1 VSFRGGGAYPRF
13 HDIGPDPPRPPS
25 PGSHMRLS
33 DLTWP
38 ATARLAPTHP
48 IIFPIAAVEQHGRHL
63 PLFTDTFL
71 LDEVLRR
78 ALAKLAEPVV
88 VAPTLWLGNSHHHL
102 DYAGTLSASPR
113 AYLDLLGDLIENA
126 LIHGFRRIV
135 LLNGHGGN
143 IVPAAQAIF
152 EARQRHRERAD
163 LLLLSATYW
172 QLAED
177 APAGELG
184 LAQEEM
190 GHACEWETSMIMRL
204 RPDLVGPVG
213 EIDPVPQGE
222 PFRPATRGW
231 ITRDRSPI
239 GHIGTPSAADPGKGE
254 LLFERFST
262 GVAAWLG
269 RVARWDGAPW
279 TESPHSQT

>member
-1 VSFRGGGAYPRF
+1 MSFRGGGAYPRF
-13 HDIGPDPPRPPS
+13 TDIGPDPRPPS
-25 PGSHMRLS
+25 LGSLMRLS

-38 ATARLAPTHP
+38 ATAQLAPTHP

-78 ALAKLAEPVV
+78 ALIKLRDPIV

-113 AYLDLLGDLIENA
+113 VYLDLLGDLIENA
-126 LIHGFRRIV
+126 LTHGFRRIV

-143 IVPAAQAIF
+143 IVPASQAIF
-152 EARQRHRERAD
+152 EARQRHRGHPD

-172 QLAED
+172 QLAEGIHAED
-177 APAGELG
+177 SGFVQGA
-184 LAQEEM
+184 M

-213 EIDPVPQGE
+213 EIASVSQAE
-222 PFRPATRGW
+222 PFHPASRGW

-239 GHIGTPSAADPGKGE
+239 GHIGVPSAASPEKGE
-254 LLFERFST
+254 LLFERFSA

-279 TESPHSQT
+279 AEESADPQS